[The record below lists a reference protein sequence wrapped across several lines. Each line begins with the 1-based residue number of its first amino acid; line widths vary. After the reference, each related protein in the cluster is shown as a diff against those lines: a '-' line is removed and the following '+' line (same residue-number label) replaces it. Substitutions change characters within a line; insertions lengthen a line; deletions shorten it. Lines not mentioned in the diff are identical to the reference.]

1 MSGPITQGIAGK
13 VREIV
18 ASWTATPSMSELE
31 GLLRWLAKWRSQV
44 LANTYIARHGTTVWS
59 GLFAGMD
66 YVAGATEGSLLARLL
81 GIYEYGLQSHLTA
94 LAEDGLDCVVDV
106 GCAEGYYAV
115 GLARSFPGLSVY
127 AHDIEEK
134 ARLACAELAR
144 RNGVADRVI
153 IGGEFKPT
161 DFQAFEDRRV
171 LVMVDAE
178 GAELEILQ
186 PTLSPALA
194 RMNIIVET
202 HDVWR
207 PGALAEMMRRF
218 EPTHD
223 IVRID
228 SELSPAKLPDWLTEL
243 SELDQMIAR
252 WEWRHRPTPWL
263 VMKPKPSSHPTASR
277 LKSGPLT

>member
-1 MSGPITQGIAGK
+1 MSGPLTGAITQK

-18 ASWTATPSMSELE
+18 ASWTATPSLPELE
-31 GLLRWLAKWRSQV
+31 SLLRWLAKWRSQV
-44 LANTYIARHGTTVWS
+44 LANTYIAQQGTKVWT

-66 YVAGATEGSLLARLL
+66 YVAGATEGSLMARLL
-81 GIYEYGLQSHLTA
+81 GVYEWGVQSHLAA
-94 LAEDGLDCVVDV
+94 LASEQVECVIDV

-115 GLARSFPGLSVY
+115 GLAYRFPHLTVY
-127 AHDIEEK
+127 AHDIEGK
-134 ARLACAELAR
+134 ARLACAELAK

-161 DFQAFEDRRV
+161 DFETFDGRRV

-186 PTLSPALA
+186 PHLSPALA

-207 PGALAEMMRRF
+207 PGALAEITRRF
-218 EPTHD
+218 EPSHH
-223 IVRID
+223 IVRVD
-228 SELSPAKLPDWLTEL
+228 LEPSPAPLPGWLLEL
-243 SELDQMIAR
+243 SELDQLIAR

-263 VMKPKPSSHPTASR
+263 VMKPRA
-277 LKSGPLT
+277 L